1 MTILIHFIVPY
12 TVNYVLLLISAG
24 LSISLPTVN
33 HVRMFLSVRRHN
45 NQVVGNVNQQQ
56 LNVTFKREKKVASDM
71 LIVSVTLLACL
82 GPMLVIK
89 LAIQYTFPKL
99 YDLLC
104 S

>member
-33 HVRMFLSVRRHN
+33 HVRRFLSVRRHN
-45 NQVVGNVNQQQ
+45 NQVVGDVNQQQ
-56 LNVTFKREKKVASDM
+56 LNVIFKREKKVASK
-71 LIVSVTLLACL
+71 VTLLACL

-89 LAIQYTFPKL
+89 LAIPYTFPKL
-99 YDLLC
+99 YDLLY

>member
-56 LNVTFKREKKVASDM
+56 LNVTFKVPLRRKFIGLFPPNSVAEYRV
-71 LIVSVTLLACL
+71 LFI
-82 GPMLVIK
+82 
-89 LAIQYTFPKL
+89 FPQKTEQQTVHPNIF
-99 YDLLC
+99 
-104 S
+104 